1 MRILLAVDGSPYTQ
15 KMLDYLA
22 THSEWLGSAH
32 SYTALTVQ
40 PSLPP
45 RAAKA
50 LGKDTVAEYYAE
62 EAQKVLSP
70 VHQFLELHKVDAQC
84 ESKVGHIAEA
94 IAEAADNG
102 NYDLLIMGT
111 RGHSALSKLVMG
123 SIATQVLAQSKVPV
137 LLIR

>member
-22 THSEWLGSAH
+22 THSEWLGAKH

-40 PSLPP
+40 SQLPP

-50 LGKDTVAEYYAE
+50 LGKDVVSEYYAE
-62 EAQKVLSP
+62 EAQKVLNP
-70 VHQFLELHKVDAQC
+70 VHQFLEMHKVNAQC
-84 ESKVGHIAEA
+84 ESKVGHIAET
-94 IAEAADNG
+94 IAAAADSG
-102 NYDLLIMGT
+102 GYDLLIMGT
-111 RGHSALSKLVMG
+111 RGHGALAKLVMG
-123 SIATQVLAQSKVPV
+123 SVATQVLAQSKVPV

>member
-22 THSEWLGSAH
+22 AHAEWLGETH

-40 PSLPP
+40 PPLPP

-50 LGKDTVAEYYAE
+50 LGKELVNDYYAE
-62 EAQKVLSP
+62 ESQKVLNP
-70 VHQFLELHKVDAQC
+70 VHQFLETHHLDGQC
-84 ESKVGHIAEA
+84 ESKVGHIAET
-94 IAEAADNG
+94 ISEMADTCG
-102 NYDLLIMGT
+102 FDLLIMGT
-111 RGHSALSKLVMG
+111 RGNGALAKLVMG
-123 SIATQVLAQSKVPV
+123 SVATQVLAQCKLPV

>member
-1 MRILLAVDGSPYTQ
+1 
-15 KMLDYLA
+15 MLDYLA

>member
-62 EAQKVLSP
+62 EAQKVLAP
-70 VHQFLELHKVDAQC
+70 VHQFVETHKLNAQC
-84 ESKVGHIAEA
+84 ESKVGHIAET
-94 IAEAADNG
+94 IAAADAIFNSW
-102 NYDLLIMGT
+102 
-111 RGHSALSKLVMG
+111 R
-123 SIATQVLAQSKVPV
+123 
-137 LLIR
+137 

>member
-62 EAQKVLSP
+62 VAQKVLSP